1 MQYALEIRDAVKRY
15 ERFTLDHV
23 TLRVPR
29 GTIMGLIGE
38 NGAGKT
44 TLIRLLLGMARP
56 DAGEFSLLDAQ
67 GEAALSAAKAR
78 VGVVLDEGFFPEH
91 FTAAQVARCCRAL
104 YPGWD
109 GEAFGR
115 WLTRFSLPAR
125 QKLRALSR
133 GMKTKLSLAVAL
145 SHGAELLVLD
155 EATSGLD
162 PVVRAEVLDIFQDYM
177 QDERHAILFSTH
189 ITTDLARVADEITFL
204 HRGQVVLQQSKD
216 EILSRYGVL
225 KCSREAFAA
234 LSREEVAGAREGA
247 FGCEA
252 RVRDRASYL
261 RRHPDAVIDPAT
273 LDDVMLF
280 TIKGIQRRAAQ

>member
-1 MQYALEIRDAVKRY
+1 
-15 ERFTLDHV
+15 
-23 TLRVPR
+23 
-29 GTIMGLIGE
+29 
-38 NGAGKT
+38 
-44 TLIRLLLGMARP
+44 
-56 DAGEFSLLDAQ
+56 
-67 GEAALSAAKAR
+67 
-78 VGVVLDEGFFPEH
+78 
-91 FTAAQVARCCRAL
+91 
-104 YPGWD
+104 
-109 GEAFGR
+109 
-115 WLTRFSLPAR
+115 
-125 QKLRALSR
+125 
-133 GMKTKLSLAVAL
+133 MKTKLSLAVAL

-252 RVRDRASYL
+252 LVRDRASYL

>member
-109 GEAFGR
+109 
-115 WLTRFSLPAR
+115 
-125 QKLRALSR
+125 
-133 GMKTKLSLAVAL
+133 LSL
-145 SHGAELLVLD
+145 
-155 EATSGLD
+155 
-162 PVVRAEVLDIFQDYM
+162 I
-177 QDERHAILFSTH
+177 H
-189 ITTDLARVADEITFL
+189 I
-204 HRGQVVLQQSKD
+204 
-216 EILSRYGVL
+216 
-225 KCSREAFAA
+225 
-234 LSREEVAGAREGA
+234 
-247 FGCEA
+247 
-252 RVRDRASYL
+252 
-261 RRHPDAVIDPAT
+261 
-273 LDDVMLF
+273 
-280 TIKGIQRRAAQ
+280 